1 MYLENIPP
9 EFAPCDRV
17 YRYKRSP
24 FELWCTALRRLID
37 PYNTRFV
44 RPSSAKIHLVPS
56 RLLACVFANPRVTQM
71 KPSAILSSGLKN
83 EMALLC
89 FRSPAQMPRFIA
101 GDNYGGR
108 LLLAGKTLLTL

>member
-1 MYLENIPP
+1 
-9 EFAPCDRV
+9 
-17 YRYKRSP
+17 
-24 FELWCTALRRLID
+24 
-37 PYNTRFV
+37 
-44 RPSSAKIHLVPS
+44 
-56 RLLACVFANPRVTQM
+56 M

-89 FRSPAQMPRFIA
+89 SRSPAQMPRFIA